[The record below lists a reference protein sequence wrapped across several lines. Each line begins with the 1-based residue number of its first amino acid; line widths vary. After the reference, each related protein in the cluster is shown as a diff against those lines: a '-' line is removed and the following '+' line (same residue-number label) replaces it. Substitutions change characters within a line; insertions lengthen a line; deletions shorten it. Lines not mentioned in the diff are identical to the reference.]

1 MSKAIIFQSQD
12 EEHIYI
18 RSFAARL
25 AGVSEEFILQCEQEG
40 LISSKQKTGDLI
52 GLDKKSVQRLA
63 LIRRLHQE
71 LELDLDT
78 IDLVLHMRRQIIDL
92 QNQMEEFERKARQK
106 ERQLLDEMQQFRRE
120 TIQAGQIVS
129 SE

>member
-12 EEHIYI
+12 EDRIYV

-25 AGVSEEFILQCEQEG
+25 AGVSEEFIIQCEQEG
-40 LISSKQKTGDLI
+40 LITSKQKTEDLI
-52 GLDKKSVQRLA
+52 GLDKNSVQRLT
-63 LIRRLHQE
+63 LIRRLHRE

-92 QNQMEEFERKARQK
+92 QNQIEELERRSRQK
-106 ERQLLDEMQQFRRE
+106 ERQLLQEMQQLRRE
-120 TIQAGQIVS
+120 TIQAGQIAS
-129 SE
+129 RE